1 MNLLS
6 NFALYLGGRR
16 TLRTLNAN
24 MRCTDCHSRCPT
36 TATYILRCPTLS
48 GSDGTTVCYPPVK
61 YCHLWNAYGKARCE
75 TPQSGGR
82 WQPASASY
90 KLSTSSWFPGSSTSG
105 CTTPTPRIDPCRLR
119 IQLSITCVPSKDY
132 GPVVLGTVL
141 RTLNARYKHL
151 VHRLSL

>member
-1 MNLLS
+1 VLNLLS
-6 NFALYLGGRR
+6 NFALYLSGCR

-61 YCHLWNAYGKARCE
+61 YCHLRNAYGKARCE
-75 TPQSGGR
+75 TPQSGRR

-90 KLSTSSWFPGSSTSG
+90 KLSTSSRFFHLWLHHAY
-105 CTTPTPRIDPCRLR
+105 TTHRSMPPTYP
-119 IQLSITCVPSKDY
+119 TFHH
-132 GPVVLGTVL
+132 L
-141 RTLNARYKHL
+141 RTFQRLWSCSTGYSILNARYKHL